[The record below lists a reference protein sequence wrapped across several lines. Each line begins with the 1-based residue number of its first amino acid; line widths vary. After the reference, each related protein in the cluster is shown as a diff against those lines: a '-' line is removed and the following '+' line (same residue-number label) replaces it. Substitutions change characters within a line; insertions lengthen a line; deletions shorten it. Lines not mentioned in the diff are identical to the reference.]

1 MGSGSSSA
9 TVDERGLL
17 REEVGVRKEPGPSS
31 RRLDVTRSTRDV
43 VYFFA
48 RRVQR
53 GRFGSWNAF
62 RSRKV
67 PVYLLLTVRVYWHTY
82 VGISL
87 RVLLSFNT
95 RCVRPIMRL

>member
-1 MGSGSSSA
+1 M
-9 TVDERGLL
+9 DESGLL

-31 RRLDVTRSTRDV
+31 RRLDDTRSTRDV

-53 GRFGSWNAF
+53 GLRFGYRNAF

-67 PVYLLLTVRVYWHTY
+67 PVYLLLLF
-82 VGISL
+82 VGIGTL
-87 RVLLSFNT
+87 T
-95 RCVRPIMRL
+95 